1 MWTFL
6 LACTAPP
13 PEPLPARPGLIVPP
27 PAAEARWPQLGA
39 PIRRDPPV
47 FPEGFGQHVVMV
59 DPGHG
64 TGGNQGAI
72 SCWCTEESAYTLRAS
87 RALAEALEATGHFRV
102 LLARHDEHGPS
113 YRSRIAAAVA
123 GGAEAL
129 LGIHADVRGEP
140 APWEP
145 SPGLSCRRMT
155 TGPGFSVLW
164 SRRAP
169 TVARADGRR
178 DLARALARRLAAA
191 GPLPYDGADYEGLYE
206 TDTEVPGVF
215 RDLRGL
221 LMLYE
226 PPIPAVIVETHH
238 ALDPAEVAR
247 WSEPE
252 TEAAFADAVA
262 GALIEVLGGR

>member
-1 MWTFL
+1 MWSFL

-13 PEPLPARPGLIVPP
+13 PEPLAPEPGLSVPP
-27 PAAEARWPQLGA
+27 PVSAPRWPALGA
-39 PIRRDPPV
+39 PIRDEPPT
-47 FPEGFGQHVVMV
+47 FPEGFGQRVVMI

-64 TGGNQGAI
+64 TGTNQGAI
-72 SCWCTEESAYTLRAS
+72 STWCTEESSYTLRAS
-87 RALAEALEATGHFRV
+87 HLLAEALEATGHFRV
-102 LLARHDEHGPS
+102 VLARTDQRGPS
-113 YRSRIAAAVA
+113 YRSRIAAAIA
-123 GGAEAL
+123 AGAEAL
-129 LGIHADVRGEP
+129 IGIHADVRGEP
-140 APWEP
+140 GLWEP
-145 SPGLSCRRMT
+145 RPGLSCRRMVT
-155 TGPGFSVLW
+155 APGFSVLW

-169 TVARADGRR
+169 TRDQAERR
-178 DLARALARRLAAA
+178 QDLARALAKRLAAA

-221 LMLYE
+221 IMLYE

-262 GALIEVLGGR
+262 GALVDVLGTR